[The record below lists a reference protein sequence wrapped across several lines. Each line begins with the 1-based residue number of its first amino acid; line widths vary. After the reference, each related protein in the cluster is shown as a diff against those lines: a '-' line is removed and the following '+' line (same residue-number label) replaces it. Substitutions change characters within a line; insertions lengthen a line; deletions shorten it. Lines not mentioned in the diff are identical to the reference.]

1 MRGGRLVGQNGEF
14 PFAGGFVGGEL
25 VADGVAERD
34 LRLRREVVP
43 EVGLKQKWAEAGYHH
58 DCLHGRSGRYH
69 LPVQTESGKNLE
81 ISGLEPGVAQRVC
94 DR

>member
-43 EVGLKQKWAEAGYHH
+43 EVGLKQKWAEAGYHLLQGH
-58 DCLHGRSGRYH
+58 NSPYMVI
-69 LPVQTESGKNLE
+69 P
-81 ISGLEPGVAQRVC
+81 
-94 DR
+94 